1 MRGSTLPPGEKTKKA
16 EGTATSWQRVGS
28 SEPFFS
34 SGERCEP
41 AKSAK
46 PERPQPQSFRVSL
59 SGAPRLSPPQRLPL
73 GIPLIIAN
81 MPLRRIQARENQKE
95 TRDGRDGVALA
106 CHLHVLSLLARV
118 AHRSKRIACLMLSYP
133 IAWK

>member
-1 MRGSTLPPGEKTKKA
+1 MAIPFPQGTKRKRR
-16 EGTATSWQRVGS
+16 RVQLLLNKRIGS

-73 GIPLIIAN
+73 GIPVIIAN